1 MSQLEIGLIGP
12 GRMGTALARRLN
24 AHGARVRCELS
35 GRGAE
40 SRARAEAAGLHACG
54 PDELAQAD
62 LVLSVVPPGQA
73 LAAAEAFSETLH
85 GTTAKPAY
93 IDLNAINPDTALKV
107 GDIAAAAGARFVDG
121 CIVGTEPRD
130 GYEGPWIHVA
140 GPDRDAAMRLGDH
153 GLNMLALDG
162 PNGAASALKMSFA
175 AIMKGLQAL
184 GAASYLAAARVGA
197 EQALMAELKRSQPA
211 LKHWLEERIARMYPK
226 TYRWV
231 AEMQEIADFAGP
243 ELGGGM
249 FTGAAE
255 LFAGLSAD
263 DDGTTERLDA
273 LMAAFPP
280 RAWGENGGED
290 GNGKG

>member
-1 MSQLEIGLIGP
+1 MSTLEIGLIGP
-12 GRMGTALARRLN
+12 GRMGTALARRLGDQ
-24 AHGARVRCELS
+24 GARVRCDLA

-40 SRARAEAAGLHACG
+40 SLARAEAAGIQPCSAA
-54 PDELAQAD
+54 EVAEAT

-73 LAAAEAFSETLH
+73 LAAAEAFADTLRH
-85 GTTAKPAY
+85 TKGAPVY

-107 GDIAAAAGARFVDG
+107 GETVAAAGARFVDG

-130 GYEGPWIHVA
+130 GFGGPWIHVS
-140 GPDRDAAMRLGDH
+140 GPDRDAAMRLGDF
-153 GLNMLALDG
+153 GLNMLSLDG

-175 AIMKGLQAL
+175 AVMKGLQAL
-184 GAASYLAAARVGA
+184 GAASYLAASRVGA
-197 EQALMAELKRSQPA
+197 EQALMAELERSQPE

-255 LFAGLSAD
+255 LFAWLSAEGD
-263 DDGTTERLDA
+263 DAKQRLDA
-273 LMAAFPP
+273 LKAAFPP
-280 RAWGENGGED
+280 RAWGED
-290 GNGKG
+290 GDGKG

>member
-1 MSQLEIGLIGP
+1 MSTLEIGLIGP
-12 GRMGTALARRLN
+12 GRMGTALARRLGDR
-24 AHGARVRCELS
+24 GALVRCDLA

-40 SRARAEAAGLHACG
+40 SLARAEAAGIRAC
-54 PDELAQAD
+54 QAAEVAEAT

-73 LAAAEAFSETLH
+73 LAAAEAFADTLRN
-85 GTTAKPAY
+85 TKRAPVY
-93 IDLNAINPDTALKV
+93 IDLNAINPNTALKV
-107 GDIAAAAGARFVDG
+107 GETVAAAGARFVDG

-130 GYEGPWIHVA
+130 GYDGPWIHVS
-140 GPDRDAAMRLGDH
+140 GPDRNAAMRLGDF
-153 GLNMLALDG
+153 GLNMLSLDG

-175 AIMKGLQAL
+175 AVMKGLQAL
-184 GAASYLAAARVGA
+184 GTASYLAASRVGA
-197 EQALMAELKRSQPA
+197 EQALMAELERSQPE

-255 LFAGLSAD
+255 LFAGLSAEGD
-263 DDGTTERLDA
+263 DAKQRLDA

-280 RAWGENGGED
+280 RAWGEDGG
-290 GNGKG
+290 GKG

>member
-1 MSQLEIGLIGP
+1 MSTLEIGLIGP
-12 GRMGTALARRLN
+12 GRMGTALARRLGDR
-24 AHGARVRCELS
+24 GARVRCDLS

-40 SRARAEAAGLHACG
+40 SLARAEAAGLRPC
-54 PDELAQAD
+54 QAAEVAEAA

-73 LAAAEAFSETLH
+73 LAAAEAFADPLRNTEGS
-85 GTTAKPAY
+85 PIY

-107 GDIAAAAGARFVDG
+107 GETVAAAGARFVDG

-130 GYEGPWIHVA
+130 GYEGPWIHVS
-140 GPDRDAAMRLGDH
+140 GPDRDAAMRLGGF

-175 AIMKGLQAL
+175 AVMKGLQAL
-184 GAASYLAAARVGA
+184 GAASYLAASRVGA
-197 EQALMAELKRSQPA
+197 ERALMAELERSQPE

-249 FTGAAE
+249 FSGAAE
-255 LFAGLSAD
+255 LFAGLSAED
-263 DDGTTERLDA
+263 DDAKPRLDA
-273 LMAAFPP
+273 LKAAFPP
-280 RAWGENGGED
+280 RAWGDAKE
-290 GNGKG
+290 